1 MRIAV
6 KTWGLGLIWA
16 QEVYTKYIRSALAYS
31 ASSFHTPTPLRGK
44 PQGVAQG
51 LGKAQNRGL
60 RVVTGAYRATPTHTL
75 ETKA

>member
-1 MRIAV
+1 
-6 KTWGLGLIWA
+6 
-16 QEVYTKYIRSALAYS
+16 VYTQRPS
-31 ASSFHTPTPLRGK
+31 LRRLQLPYTYPPPGGK

-60 RVVTGAYRATPTHTL
+60 QVVTGAYRATPTYTL